1 MFRRQDLAAAMR
13 VFLRNR
19 TVRLG
24 SGNTFSNNKAAR
36 RLSKA
41 SCMVVHIRRGWMVSI
56 ILFDPGLKTRCVLVD
71 HEGPHLRATSV
82 FTTVLPLPS
91 CNDIVSVSP
100 PCDRVLMDLQPGDIP
115 SVGVGPFEVR
125 L

>member
-24 SGNTFSNNKAAR
+24 SGNAFSNNKATR
-36 RLSKA
+36 RLLKA
-41 SCMVVHIRRGWMVSI
+41 SYMVVYIRRGWMVSI
-56 ILFDPGLKTRCVLVD
+56 ILFDLGLKMRCVSAD
-71 HEGPHLRATSV
+71 HEGPYLCATSV

-91 CNDIVSVSP
+91 CDDIVSVSP
-100 PCDRVLMDLQPGDIP
+100 PCDRVPTDPQPGDIP